1 MEVDV
6 LFLCILVGV
15 IVLIVCLPNGR
26 RASPP
31 RTRPPPGS
39 GSGPGSGWFSG
50 GFYDDFRR
58 PRPPPPPP
66 YSKYPDNNTGT
77 GSTSQV
83 RGDQE
88 RFGFWSG
95 AALGGLGTYFLT
107 RPSQRNS
114 GPESRRYDWEND
126 RFRAGDYSRRDS
138 GDYQAPRP
146 SGGFSSQQQ
155 SWSNNRA
162 GPSNLGST
170 RRSTGYGDSTVR

>member
-39 GSGPGSGWFSG
+39 GSGPGSGWFSR

-58 PRPPPPPP
+58 PPPPPPPP